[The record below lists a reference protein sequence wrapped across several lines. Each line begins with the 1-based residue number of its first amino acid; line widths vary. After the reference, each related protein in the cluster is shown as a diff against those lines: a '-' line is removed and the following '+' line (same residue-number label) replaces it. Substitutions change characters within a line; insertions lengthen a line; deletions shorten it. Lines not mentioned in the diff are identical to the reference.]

1 MNYVATNNDAIEVLK
16 RNKLIDVYVDLLTTK
31 IYHLRTQ
38 TDYEKRKEIEDIIL
52 ELIAMLRDV

>member
-1 MNYVATNNDAIEVLK
+1 MANIDGFELVK
-16 RNKLIDVYVDLLTTK
+16 RHKLVDIYIDLITTK

-38 TDYEKRKEIEDIIL
+38 TDYEKRNDIEETIL